1 MTRTHPAGVAASR
14 ARSRTAAVARIHD
27 DVGASTAFL
36 SRIVGQFRLDLDGS
50 HGVDHWLRVLDNGR
64 RLAALTGADDG
75 VLRWFALLHDCCR
88 ISNGSDPELRN
99 ALLKSLIRALA
110 LLGLKISPTRG
121 RIERAR
127 DFDARSGWLYPRN
140 INYVHITRMLRSLN
154 LLGLEE
160 EAGWLFQA
168 LTEIHATHGR
178 YIGEAPMRFWR
189 GAMGGRAQEGT
200 PR

>member
-1 MTRTHPAGVAASR
+1 MSAIVDFYRDGQPRPDGLTLSTIMSWTDQEMERTRGVYGWLFPLDREDPDEPR
-14 ARSRTAAVARIHD
+14 APVLAEADVALY
-27 DVGASTAFL
+27 T
-36 SRIVGQFRLDLDGS
+36 
-50 HGVDHWLRVLDNGR
+50 
-64 RLAALTGADDG
+64 
-75 VLRWFALLHDCCR
+75 
-88 ISNGSDPELRN
+88 SDPELRN